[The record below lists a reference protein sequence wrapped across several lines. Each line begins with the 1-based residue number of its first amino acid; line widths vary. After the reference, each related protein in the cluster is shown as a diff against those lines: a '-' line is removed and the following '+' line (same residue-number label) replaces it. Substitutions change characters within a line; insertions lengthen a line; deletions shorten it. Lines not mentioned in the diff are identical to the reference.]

1 MKMVVFWD
9 VAPYGL
15 VEMTDILD
23 EFIASIVDYS
33 ETLVNIFQTT
43 P

>member
-1 MKMVVFWD
+1 
-9 VAPYGL
+9 
-15 VEMTDILD
+15 MTDILD

-43 P
+43 PWNTPEDSHLNKE